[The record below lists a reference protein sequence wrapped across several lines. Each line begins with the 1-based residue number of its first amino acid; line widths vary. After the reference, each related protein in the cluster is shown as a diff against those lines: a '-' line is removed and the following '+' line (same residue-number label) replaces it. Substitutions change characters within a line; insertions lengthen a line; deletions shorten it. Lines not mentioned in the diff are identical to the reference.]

1 MKITRHTGP
10 DIRHAL
16 RAVRESLGADAVI
29 LATRRTAQGVE
40 ITAAMDFDAEKMQQT
55 DGLGSNA
62 SLDQEPMS
70 APAAPVRAPVAAKP
84 APVTAKPVPQLKPLP
99 PIYQV
104 PSRVPVAPVAAQVEE
119 PVRIPKVIPALEPA
133 PQSPFRPLPAAPAV
147 AVEEPPLT
155 SSISSAV
162 AAAYALPG
170 ALQPRQDLPELLPNG
185 HLIPTLDAAS
195 DAMSSELKSLRRML
209 EVQLAQLAWKDLARR
224 APLHTE
230 ILRELT
236 EIGIEQGLAAEI
248 VSALPQ
254 NCEANQARRHM
265 GATLAQRL
273 AVTGDQWLEQGGRI
287 ALVGPTGVGKTTTL
301 AKLAV
306 RWVLRHGSRDLA
318 LVAGDSVRIGAQDQ
332 VRALGQLLGV
342 PVFALD
348 SLQDL
353 PGVLPRLSRFRM
365 VLVDTPGAGQRDANL
380 PQRLLELARVGTELQ
395 TTLVLAAST
404 QSGVTEEVVRRFAP
418 ARPSS
423 CVLTKMD
430 EAVSLGGMLSVLVR
444 ARLPVAYLSEGQ
456 RVPEDL
462 RPARSEEL
470 IAAAVQLAQT
480 NGAAADEELLKRRF
494 GEVAHALA

>member
-1 MKITRHTGP
+1 MKITRHTGS

-40 ITAAMDFDAEKMQQT
+40 ITAAMDFDADKVQDAT
-55 DGLGSNA
+55 D
-62 SLDQEPMS
+62 SLNSGGFAAREAIQVS
-70 APAAPVRAPVAAKP
+70 APTLAKVTPPP
-84 APVTAKPVPQLKPLP
+84 APQIKPLP

-104 PSRVPVAPVAAQVEE
+104 PSRIAPTAAKADAPLQLPKIVP
-119 PVRIPKVIPALEPA
+119 PALDPVPDTA
-133 PQSPFRPLPAAPAV
+133 FGPLSPAAPYIPDAAPV
-147 AVEEPPLT
+147 T

-162 AAAYALPG
+162 AAAYSLPG
-170 ALQPRQDLPELLPNG
+170 TDSIPRD
-185 HLIPTLDAAS
+185 HFIPTLDAAN
-195 DAMSSELKSLRRML
+195 DVMSSELKSLRRML
-209 EVQLAQLAWKDLARR
+209 EVQVAQLAWKDLARR

-273 AVTGDQWLEQGGRI
+273 AVTGDQWLEHGGRI
-287 ALVGPTGVGKTTTL
+287 ALTGPTGVGKTTVL

-332 VRALGQLLGV
+332 VRTLGQLLGV

-348 SLQDL
+348 SLQEL
-353 PGVLPRLSRFRM
+353 PGVLARLSRFRM
-365 VLVDTPGAGQRDANL
+365 VLVDTPGAGQRDASL
-380 PQRLLELARVGTELQ
+380 PQRLLELAKVGSDLQ

-404 QSGVTEEVVRRFAP
+404 QAGVTEEVVRRFAP
-418 ARPSS
+418 ARPTS
-423 CVLTKMD
+423 CVLTKVD
-430 EAVSLGGMLSVLVR
+430 EAVSLGGTLSVLVR
-444 ARLPVAYLSEGQ
+444 ARLPIAYVSEGQ

-494 GEVAHALA
+494 GDVAHALA

>member
-40 ITAAMDFDAEKMQQT
+40 ITAAMDFDADNVQDAT
-55 DGLGSNA
+55 DSMNNGGFA
-62 SLDQEPMS
+62 AQEPIEAS
-70 APAAPVRAPVAAKP
+70 APTLAKAASR
-84 APVTAKPVPQLKPLP
+84 VTPPTIPQIKPLP

-104 PSRVPVAPVAAQVEE
+104 PARIVPAAAKADE
-119 PVRIPKVIPALEPA
+119 PIQIPKIVPPAL
-133 PQSPFRPLPAAPAV
+133 SPMPDSDFKPLLAAAPYIPDDASV
-147 AVEEPPLT
+147 T

-162 AAAYALPG
+162 AAAYSLPG
-170 ALQPRQDLPELLPNG
+170 AQQARNDVADLMPVG

-195 DAMSSELKSLRRML
+195 DAMSAELKTLRRML

-273 AVTGDQWLEQGGRI
+273 AVTGDQWLEHGGRI

-348 SLQDL
+348 GLQEL
-353 PGVLPRLSRFRM
+353 PGVLARLTRFRM
-365 VLVDTPGAGQRDANL
+365 VLIDTPGAGQRDASL
-380 PQRLLELARVGTELQ
+380 PQRLLELAKAGGELQ

-404 QSGVTEEVVRRFAP
+404 QAGVTEEVVRRFAA
-418 ARPSS
+418 ARPTS
-423 CVLTKMD
+423 CVLTKVD
-430 EAVSLGGMLSVLVR
+430 EAVSLGGTLSVLVR
-444 ARLPVAYLSEGQ
+444 ARLPLAYVSEGQ

-494 GEVAHALA
+494 GDVAHALA